1 MCIRDSAG
9 AVFTM
14 IGSTNPGTGQLY
26 IVDSFIVV
34 VFGGVQ
40 NLIGTALSGFAI
52 AQSQTWLEYLM
63 SGSMAKAT
71 ILLLVI
77 AVLYVRPNGLFATRS
92 RS

>member
-1 MCIRDSAG
+1 
-9 AVFTM
+9 
-14 IGSTNPGTGQLY
+14 
-26 IVDSFIVV
+26 
-34 VFGGVQ
+34 
-40 NLIGTALSGFAI
+40 
-52 AQSQTWLEYLM
+52 M